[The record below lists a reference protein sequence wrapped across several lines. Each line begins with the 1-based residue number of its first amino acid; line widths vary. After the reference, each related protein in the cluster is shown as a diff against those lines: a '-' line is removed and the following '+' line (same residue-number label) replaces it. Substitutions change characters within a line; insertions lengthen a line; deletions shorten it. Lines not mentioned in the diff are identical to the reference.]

1 MQTVGAMTD
10 QTLKDQEDLEVAE
23 AEAEGGEEGG
33 EVAGYPAY
41 GRQGTIWGI
50 SNFKIK
56 QYVGIKCRSYFFT

>member
-10 QTLKDQEDLEVAE
+10 QTLKDKEDLEV

-33 EVAGYPAY
+33 EVAGYPAC

-56 QYVGIKCRSYFFT
+56 QCWNKVQELH